1 MVNTKLRD
9 WIIENKIV
17 VYCETTEEA
26 KQFLKITVN
35 HDLPFNSH
43 IKEEILLTGTNS
55 ENWSWQDGYNKQYF
69 ICDKRAKQ
77 CIDFKDL
84 PFIKANYELW

>member
-1 MVNTKLRD
+1 MVNTKLRN

-26 KQFLKITVN
+26 KQFLKITLN
-35 HDLPFNSH
+35 YDLDFDTTV
-43 IKEEILLTGTNS
+43 KEEILLTGTNS
-55 ENWSWQDGYNKQYF
+55 TNWTWQDEYHKEYF
-69 ICDKRAKQ
+69 ISYKRAKQ

-84 PFIKANYELW
+84 PFLKANYELW